1 MPRSDAQIHANY
13 DLPEELLGRLQHV
26 AETTGDSMSRLLRD
40 EITRAALWRDTAV
53 ERALLD
59 LRDRRPGGTRT
70 RGGARVTQA
79 MSDWVAMLAEHHRVA
94 LSTVWSAIA
103 TAVVARHADQPTPVA
118 PRKPCEC

>member
-13 DLPEELLGRLQHV
+13 DLPEELLRRLQHV

-59 LRDRRPGGTRT
+59 LRDRRLSGARA

-94 LSTVWSAIA
+94 LPPVWTASA
-103 TAVVARHADQPTPVA
+103 TAAVARHADQRTPA
-118 PRKPCEC
+118 

>member
-40 EITRAALWRDTAV
+40 EITRAALWRDPAV
-53 ERALLD
+53 ERVLLD
-59 LRDRRPGGTRT
+59 LHDRRPSGARA

-94 LSTVWSAIA
+94 LSTVWTAIA
-103 TAVVARHADQPTPVA
+103 TAAVARHADQRTPA
-118 PRKPCEC
+118 